1 MQLTGQRPRSV
12 LWFSPTPSTLKAH
25 MAEPN
30 VLRSGVDREV
40 MWTPWEEAGLEHL
53 RLVASDDGFVA
64 NGLVIGL
71 EAGRP
76 FRIGYEV
83 RCDEWW
89 RVREVRA
96 AAPDLERP
104 VLQLLADGEGHWK
117 RGGGE
122 PTPELDGCIDVDI
135 SATPFTNTLPIRRLG
150 IQPGEVANV
159 DVAYVRVPELPVG
172 PERQSYGCL
181 EARADG
187 GLYRFEALPSGFTAE
202 LPVDAEGLVLDY
214 PGLFR
219 RAWTG

>member
-1 MQLTGQRPRSV
+1 V
-12 LWFSPTPSTLKAH
+12 
-25 MAEPN
+25 E
-30 VLRSGVDREV
+30 REV
-40 MWTPWEEAGLEHL
+40 MWVPWEGLGLEHL
-53 RLVASDDGFVA
+53 HLLRSDGGGVVA

-83 RCDEWW
+83 RCDGLW

-96 AAPDLERP
+96 AAPDSERP
-104 VLQLLADGEGHWK
+104 VLALLADGEGHWK

-122 PTPELDGCIDVDI
+122 PIPELEGCIDVDI

-150 IQPGEVANV
+150 LEPGESEELAVV
-159 DVAYVRVPELPVG
+159 YVRVPELLIG
-172 PERQSYGCL
+172 PERQRYGCL
-181 EARADG
+181 EAGPNG
-187 GLYRFEALPSGFTAE
+187 GRYRFEALPSGFTAE

-219 RAWTG
+219 RAWSG

>member
-1 MQLTGQRPRSV
+1 ME
-12 LWFSPTPSTLKAH
+12 H
-25 MAEPN
+25 
-30 VLRSGVDREV
+30 EV
-40 MWTPWEEAGLEHL
+40 MWVPWEGPGLEHL
-53 RLVASDDGFVA
+53 RLAPDEDGVVA

-83 RCDEWW
+83 RCDVHW
-89 RVREVRA
+89 RVREVHA
-96 AAPDLERP
+96 AAPDSGRP
-104 VLQLLADGEGHWK
+104 VIELLTDGEGHWK

-122 PTPELDGCIDVDI
+122 PVPELDGCIDVDI

-150 IQPGEVANV
+150 LEPGESEELTVT
-159 DVAYVRVPELPVG
+159 YVRVPELLVG
-172 PERQSYGCL
+172 PERQRYGCL
-181 EARADG
+181 EAKADG

-202 LPVDAEGLVLDY
+202 LPVDAEGLVIDY

>member
-1 MQLTGQRPRSV
+1 M
-12 LWFSPTPSTLKAH
+12 
-25 MAEPN
+25 E
-30 VLRSGVDREV
+30 REV
-40 MWTPWEEAGLEHL
+40 MWAPWEAPGLEHL
-53 RLVASDDGFVA
+53 RLVTSDDGVLA

-83 RCDEWW
+83 RCDGRW

-104 VLQLLADGEGHWK
+104 VLELLADGEGHWK

-122 PTPELDGCIDVDI
+122 SMPELDGCIDVDI

-150 IQPGEVANV
+150 LEPGESEELAVT
-159 DVAYVRVPELPVG
+159 YIRIPESLVG
-172 PERQSYGCL
+172 PERQRYGCL
-181 EARADG
+181 EAQTDG

-202 LPVDAEGLVLDY
+202 LPVDAEGLVIDY

-219 RAWTG
+219 RAWSG